1 MNIHLIPREKLAS
14 TSHLSPGQV
23 EPLGGGFGG
32 LLRVSWVITWAAH
45 WELTRISATETEK
58 WVLARLAAWAC
69 VSVHSG
75 AFCSLARQS
84 RQRGG
89 RGAQG
94 NVGQWAS
101 QFVLCAPRQQ
111 PAHIL
116 ARAPARGFLHWIHY
130 TLRRKSVFASILIL
144 VYSKKVIYMSA
155 FILILQ
161 FQNFVWHT
169 RTISFALSSLKS
181 TNRGYSD
188 SAPFT
193 IIFVH

>member
-1 MNIHLIPREKLAS
+1 MGDSHNFLAFYISGSENVNIGCENIWFLEKNLPQQVTCRQARP
-14 TSHLSPGQV
+14 SPLV
-23 EPLGGGFGG
+23 EDM
-32 LLRVSWVITWAAH
+32 AAYSEYPESLPEQH
-45 WELTRISATETEK
+45 SGLTRISATETEK

-130 TLRRKSVFASILIL
+130 TLKRKSVFASILIL
-144 VYSKKVIYMSA
+144 VYGKKVIYMSA
-155 FILILQ
+155 FILIHQ
-161 FQNFVWHT
+161 F
-169 RTISFALSSLKS
+169 
-181 TNRGYSD
+181 
-188 SAPFT
+188 
-193 IIFVH
+193 